1 MKRFLFIFLST
12 IIVGCIFYMGMDYQM
27 RLRERSAIVFDIK
40 PFIIFASI
48 FSIFMGML
56 LRLPKLIIEIKDK
69 KRWSIDWVKVLV
81 IGIPSIYIA
90 MIPLLAIAYGKN
102 LLFFNEV
109 MLLGDFT
116 FTYIAGVIF
125 GYVLLDSL
133 KSNNSSNDKE
143 KIAE

>member
-12 IIVGCIFYMGMDYQM
+12 VIVGGVFYMGMDYQM

-90 MIPLLAIAYGKN
+90 MIRLLAIAYGKN

-133 KSNNSSNDKE
+133 KSNDSSNDKG
-143 KIAE
+143 KLA

>member
-12 IIVGCIFYMGMDYQM
+12 VIVGGVFYMGMDYQM

-90 MIPLLAIAYGKN
+90 MIPLMAIVYGKN

-133 KSNNSSNDKE
+133 KSNDSSNDKG
-143 KIAE
+143 KLA

>member
-12 IIVGCIFYMGMDYQM
+12 VIVGGVFYMGMDYQM
-27 RLRERSAIVFDIK
+27 RLRERSAVVFDIK
-40 PFIIFASI
+40 PFIIFTSI

-90 MIPLLAIAYGKN
+90 MIRLLAIVYGKN

-133 KSNNSSNDKE
+133 KSNDSSNDKG
-143 KIAE
+143 KLA

>member
-12 IIVGCIFYMGMDYQM
+12 VIVGGVFYMGMDYQM

-40 PFIIFASI
+40 PFIIFTSI

-90 MIPLLAIAYGKN
+90 LIRLLAIVYGKN

-133 KSNNSSNDKE
+133 KSNDSSNDKG
-143 KIAE
+143 KLA

>member
-1 MKRFLFIFLST
+1 
-12 IIVGCIFYMGMDYQM
+12 V

-40 PFIIFASI
+40 PYIIFASI

-56 LRLPKLIIEIKDK
+56 LRLPKLILEIKDK
-69 KRWSIDWVKVLV
+69 RKWSIDWVKVLV

-90 MIPLLAIAYGKN
+90 MIPLLAIVYGKN
-102 LLFFNEV
+102 LLFFNEI

-116 FTYIAGVIF
+116 FTSIAGVIF

-133 KSNNSSNDKE
+133 KSTLSPMIRE
-143 KIAE
+143 K

>member
-1 MKRFLFIFLST
+1 VKRFLFIFFST
-12 IIVGCIFYMGMDYQM
+12 VVIGFVFYIGLEYQV

-40 PFIIFASI
+40 PYIIFASI

-56 LRLPKLIIEIKDK
+56 LRLPKLILEIKDK
-69 KRWSIDWVKVLV
+69 RKWSIDWVKVLV

-90 MIPLLAIAYGKN
+90 MIPLLAIVYGKN
-102 LLFFNEV
+102 LLFFNEI

-116 FTYIAGVIF
+116 FTSIAGVIF

-133 KSNNSSNDKE
+133 KSTLSPMIRE
-143 KIAE
+143 K

>member
-1 MKRFLFIFLST
+1 
-12 IIVGCIFYMGMDYQM
+12 
-27 RLRERSAIVFDIK
+27 
-40 PFIIFASI
+40 
-48 FSIFMGML
+48 MGML

-90 MIPLLAIAYGKN
+90 MIRLL
-102 LLFFNEV
+102 LLFMEIICYFSIEV

-133 KSNNSSNDKE
+133 KSNDSSNDKG
-143 KIAE
+143 KLA

>member
-12 IIVGCIFYMGMDYQM
+12 VIVGGVFYMGMDYQM
-27 RLRERSAIVFDIK
+27 RLRERSAIVFNIK
-40 PFIIFASI
+40 PFIIFTSI

-90 MIPLLAIAYGKN
+90 MIRLLAIVYGKN

-133 KSNNSSNDKE
+133 KSNDSSNDKG
-143 KIAE
+143 KLA

>member
-12 IIVGCIFYMGMDYQM
+12 VIVGGVFYMGMDYQM

-40 PFIIFASI
+40 PFIIFTSI

-90 MIPLLAIAYGKN
+90 MIRLLAIVYGKN

-109 MLLGDFT
+109 TLLGDFT

-133 KSNNSSNDKE
+133 KSNDSSNDKG
-143 KIAE
+143 KLA

>member
-12 IIVGCIFYMGMDYQM
+12 VIVGGVFYMGMDYQM
-27 RLRERSAIVFDIK
+27 RLREMSAIVFDIK
-40 PFIIFASI
+40 PFIIFTSI

-90 MIPLLAIAYGKN
+90 MIRLLAIVYGKN

-133 KSNNSSNDKE
+133 KSNDSSNDKG
-143 KIAE
+143 KLA